1 MRKSLVLLLLA
12 SFLVAIL
19 LIILFY
25 ITAKRDK
32 KKHESKTRNDI
43 LNDLQDTANT
53 KEKNVAAAAAAAGID
68 PEDLKK
74 ELFNK
79 NCALLPID
87 GECTTGFEL
96 IDGCCTIPDDISEM
110 NKNEYNA
117 RVSKLLK
124 QIGISMVAEVLLTDV
139 LPRVIKNGKFISKL
153 SKLLPINTKLTSK
166 ITARVIA
173 RIALRI
179 SQKLAI
185 RAAMLT
191 LKLLSKLSA
200 GPVGW
205 ALMVFDVLSAVADIG
220 DGGNYDSF
228 ISNENLIKMR
238 NQSIYK
244 LWEARRKDGVDLP
257 TLFPFIFLF
266 PNESEEAERV
276 TSDMFMKEAII
287 ILASNKEHEDL
298 LDDLVMM
305 GFSEETDQP
314 IDTLP
319 PDDKKLDDSLTKI
332 TELTRQAKGKELD
345 EKMYIELVRIIKNRT
360 KEEKSKSIYD
370 ENDIVL
376 LPILSSTTEI
386 GISVTKEAAD
396 KWNNQK
402 EPMWFEYNDPYFP
415 KPEPKDYM
423 PPLYASYSD
432 KYYTIDINK
441 PGTLSNPNIIIRS
454 APTSATFVYPF
465 GALFTLCEKTRTSAK
480 YKKPINPRDY
490 GVYLD
495 NETGICNYT
504 KDYCKRYGIDH
515 KSQMTYSG
523 ETYYDCKL
531 SKDQEGFEF
540 VLGTTFTRG
549 IKREWERRQDVYKSG
564 NSDEIAL
571 VTAQIM
577 VDPTGAGAVMEQQRQ
592 ENFAKNQEKHGTM
605 VAATI
610 MVADFTGM
618 VQPFIEAMD
627 EKLDGRTKF
636 CETGDECKKF
646 HAKSRGGN
654 TMSWSVRNK
663 DGDIYSKGQAFQN
676 EVKVGEDH
684 TFYIPKDGYFKV
696 SCFAG
701 KKKNFSYDE
710 VSDPFRVSCFLGEV
724 DTSDRSSSDVFF
736 AKVGNAF
743 ANAGNAFAE
752 TSEDGWNNIAEKTED
767 AWNVITEKTKDVG
780 NTIAEKTK
788 DVGNKIEDSP
798 LNPLTWGRR

>member
-1 MRKSLVLLLLA
+1 MRKSLVLLLA
-12 SFLVAIL
+12 SLLLVVVL

-25 ITAKRDK
+25 ITTEREKEKR
-32 KKHESKTRNDI
+32 ETRTRTDV
-43 LNDLQDTANT
+43 LNDLQDTLKT
-53 KEKNVAAAAAAAGID
+53 KEENVAAAATAAGID

-79 NCALLPID
+79 TCALLPID
-87 GECTTGFEL
+87 GKCTTGFEL
-96 IDGCCTIPDDISEM
+96 NDGCCEIPNDIDEI

-124 QIGISMVAEVLLTDV
+124 QIGVSMVAEVLLTDI
-139 LPRVIKNGKFISKL
+139 LPRVIKNGKYISKL
-153 SKLLPINTKLTSK
+153 SRLLPKSTKLTSK
-166 ITARVIA
+166 LTARVVA
-173 RIALRI
+173 KIALRI
-179 SQKLAI
+179 AQKLAI
-185 RAAMLT
+185 RAAMLS
-191 LKLLSKLSA
+191 LKLLSKLGA

-205 ALMVFDVLSAVADIG
+205 ALMVFDILSAVADIG

-228 ISNENLIKMR
+228 ISNDNLIKMR

-244 LWEARRKDGVDLP
+244 LWEARRKEGNDLP

-266 PNESEEAERV
+266 PKESEEAERV
-276 TSDMFMKEAII
+276 TSEMFMNEAIK
-287 ILASNKEHEDL
+287 ILASKDEYQDL
-298 LDDLVMM
+298 LVDLIII

-314 IDTLP
+314 VDTIP
-319 PDDKKLDDSLTKI
+319 PDDKKLDDTMTKI
-332 TELTRQAKGKELD
+332 SDITRQAKGKELD
-345 EKMYIELVRIIKNRT
+345 EKMYKELVRIIKNRT

-376 LPILSSTTEI
+376 LPILSSTSEI
-386 GISVTKEAAD
+386 GISVTKKGAD
-396 KWNNQK
+396 KWNTQK

-415 KPEPKDYM
+415 KPEPDDYI
-423 PPLYASYSD
+423 PPLYASYSN

-441 PGTLSNPNIIIRS
+441 PGTLSNPNVIKKS
-454 APTSATFVYPF
+454 APTAATFVYPF

-515 KSQMTYSG
+515 KSQTTYSG

-531 SKDQEGFEF
+531 SKDQEALEF
-540 VLGTTFTRG
+540 IFGTTFTRG
-549 IKREWERRQDVYKSG
+549 SKKVWQDRIDDFNSG
-564 NSDEIAL
+564 DPGKIAL
-571 VTAQIM
+571 ATAMTI
-577 VDPTGAGAVMEQQRQ
+577 VDPAGAQEVMTQQKH
-592 ENFAKNQEKHGTM
+592 ENYVKNKEKHGAIT
-605 VAATI
+605 AALI
-610 MVADFTGM
+610 MGADFTGM
-618 VQPFIEAMD
+618 VQPFIENMD

-636 CETGDECKKF
+636 CETGDECKQF

-696 SCFAG
+696 SCFG
-701 KKKNFSYDE
+701 VGGEKKNFSYDE
-710 VSDPFRVSCFLGEV
+710 VSNPFRVSCFFGKI
-724 DTSDRSSSDVFF
+724 DTSDRSTTDVFF
-736 AKVGNAF
+736 AKAGSGIAEVG
-743 ANAGNAFAE
+743 G
-752 TSEDGWNNIAEKTED
+752 NIAEGAGIVGESFVEGGGIAGETLIEGGETLIEGGKTVLEEVS
-767 AWNVITEKTKDVG
+767 N
-780 NTIAEKTK
+780 
-788 DVGNKIEDSP
+788 SP
-798 LNPLTWGRR
+798 LNPKNWKL